1 MIKAL
6 IFLIS
11 TFSQLYLLLLL
22 MRFWLPA
29 LRANFQ
35 NPIAQG
41 VLRYTSPL
49 VVPVRRFVPPIR
61 RLDTATVLVAFVIQ
75 LAVLL
80 VISALQNTVGGADP
94 LSSFSGS
101 NVMLR
106 FALSASVE
114 LAMLSVT
121 LFIVAIAIRVILNWM
136 GRYMGPISDMLTD
149 LTEPLIRPIRR
160 IIPPLG
166 VLDLS
171 VYITVILLIA
181 LNIMLAD
188 LLP

>member
-6 IFLIS
+6 IFLIN

-22 MRFWLPA
+22 MRFWLPV

-75 LAVLL
+75 FAVLL
-80 VISALQNTVGGADP
+80 VISALQNTVRGADP
-94 LSSFSGS
+94 LSSLSGS
-101 NVMLR
+101 NVLLQ
-106 FALSASVE
+106 FAVTAFVE

-121 LFIVAIAIRVILNWM
+121 LFIVAIGIRVVLNWM

-171 VYITVILLIA
+171 VYVTVILLIA

>member
-1 MIKAL
+1 
-6 IFLIS
+6 
-11 TFSQLYLLLLL
+11 
-22 MRFWLPA
+22 
-29 LRANFQ
+29 
-35 NPIAQG
+35 
-41 VLRYTSPL
+41 
-49 VVPVRRFVPPIR
+49 
-61 RLDTATVLVAFVIQ
+61 
-75 LAVLL
+75 
-80 VISALQNTVGGADP
+80 
-94 LSSFSGS
+94 
-101 NVMLR
+101 
-106 FALSASVE
+106 
-114 LAMLSVT
+114 MLSVT

-171 VYITVILLIA
+171 VYVIVILLIA